1 MNTYRITKSEVI
13 TYDIILKANDE
24 TEAQERTELITLQAD
39 YDDSIISVDLS
50 LSDDHYEIEEITE

>member
-24 TEAQERTELITLQAD
+24 TEAQELTELITLQAD
-39 YDDSIISVDLS
+39 YDDTIKSVDFT